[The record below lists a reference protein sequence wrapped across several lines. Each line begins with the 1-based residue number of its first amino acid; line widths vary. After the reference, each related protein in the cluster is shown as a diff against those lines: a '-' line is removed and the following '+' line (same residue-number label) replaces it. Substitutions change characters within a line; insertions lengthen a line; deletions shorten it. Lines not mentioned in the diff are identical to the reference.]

1 MSVITNL
8 AKVMLD
14 ASVIEKI
21 EQIVRIMMGR
31 IDICMSEHSFI
42 CNGCSNINKN
52 KESCE
57 KCNGSGMSWEPV
69 CKENYEK
76 NPQEYI
82 KRLILGSQ

>member
-1 MSVITNL
+1 
-8 AKVMLD
+8 
-14 ASVIEKI
+14 
-21 EQIVRIMMGR
+21 
-31 IDICMSEHSFI
+31 MSEHSFI

-52 KESCE
+52 KEFCE